1 MHATMLSELRSIN
14 PARITEVVALRNAY
28 ETLVHDVIRE
38 AQAGGALRSYISSRQ
53 LTLALLNLL
62 NWTIFWFRFDGTMSV
77 PELRTTLTS
86 IFVEGAAAPAASGPP
101 RPQRLI
107 VRPDG

>member
-1 MHATMLSELRSIN
+1 MLSELRSIS
-14 PARITEVVALRNAY
+14 PARIAEVVALRNAY
-28 ETLVHDVIRE
+28 ETLVHNVIRE

-53 LTLALLNLL
+53 PTLALLNLL
-62 NWTIFWFRFDGTMSV
+62 NWAIFWFRFDRTMSV
-77 PELRTTLTS
+77 PELGTTLTS
-86 IFVEGAAAPAASGPP
+86 IFVEGTAAPAAWATP